1 MPAYD
6 NKMFIISNL
15 EDLQNSPKF
24 SWKFTKTF
32 PHNLQSEPLPP
43 SSPSPSPTRPHHLAH
58 PLLLKSGGGQHHIGG
73 LQLQRPPQPGVCL
86 SARGAVLGRP
96 QGGGGAAG
104 EEVPGRRH
112 PGALGAHRAHA
123 DPPAQQSHEQSLT
136 TSPRVGEGSRDVDT
150 KKFLLSRFRT
160 NLNRNVIF

>member
-1 MPAYD
+1 M
-6 NKMFIISNL
+6 KIH
-15 EDLQNSPKF
+15 QNVSTQFAIRAAP
-24 SWKFTKTF
+24 SLF
-32 PHNLQSEPLPP
+32 PIPVPHPTPP
-43 SSPSPSPTRPHHLAH
+43 SRSPASTQ
-58 PLLLKSGGGQHHIGG
+58 SGGGQHHIGG